1 MFLFC
6 QKEILLLLFMQ
17 LRKSPG
23 KSWKGPG
30 TLMQKGLEKVKK
42 SPGKSWNLNQFF
54 LEGTMYIHDKNTTS
68 EPYRSGFELMYC
80 DSGNTMY
87 FSYFAVV
94 FPIYPGNHDIKI

>member
-1 MFLFC
+1 
-6 QKEILLLLFMQ
+6 
-17 LRKSPG
+17 
-23 KSWKGPG
+23 
-30 TLMQKGLEKVKK
+30 
-42 SPGKSWNLNQFF
+42 
-54 LEGTMYIHDKNTTS
+54 MYIHDKNTTS

>member
-1 MFLFC
+1 
-6 QKEILLLLFMQ
+6 
-17 LRKSPG
+17 
-23 KSWKGPG
+23 
-30 TLMQKGLEKVKK
+30 MQKVLEKVKK

>member
-30 TLMQKGLEKVKK
+30 TLMQKGLEKVEK

-54 LEGTMYIHDKNTTS
+54 LWAQWLFKTVIN
-68 EPYRSGFELMYC
+68 
-80 DSGNTMY
+80 
-87 FSYFAVV
+87 
-94 FPIYPGNHDIKI
+94 